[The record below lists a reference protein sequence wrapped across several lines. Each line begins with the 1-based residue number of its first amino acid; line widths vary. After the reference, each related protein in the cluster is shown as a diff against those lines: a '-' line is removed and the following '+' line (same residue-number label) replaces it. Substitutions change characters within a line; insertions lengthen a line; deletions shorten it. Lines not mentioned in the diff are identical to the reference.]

1 MKLKGDNTTYVDP
14 PEGWRYGFPML
25 YDNPEGLEF
34 NEWLVSRGYPQSII
48 DQFEGDVP
56 CRYWLKG
63 D

>member
-1 MKLKGDNTTYVDP
+1 
-14 PEGWRYGFPML
+14 ML